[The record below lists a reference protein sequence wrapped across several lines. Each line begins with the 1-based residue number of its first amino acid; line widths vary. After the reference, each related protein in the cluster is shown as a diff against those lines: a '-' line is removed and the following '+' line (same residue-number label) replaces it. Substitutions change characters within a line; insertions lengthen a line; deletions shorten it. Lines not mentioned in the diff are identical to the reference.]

1 MVHALES
8 SSLQVLLQSSEARGW
23 ERCSCC
29 WMTSSTLR
37 LYTHS
42 PCIQLHDFGTQSCNP
57 FAVYISRLA
66 SFSAVGW
73 RIWHDACWVFAR
85 KLFWTKEHQALQPM
99 LPLYFPWYVYI
110 YMCVVFTCSIYAWD
124 IYDRKKQIM
133 KRFFH
138 ARHSCKDCM
147 SISCQLDAIT
157 HHAHVLAESSHS
169 TWSVCDAEGSNLI
182 WVSSWWCHAWPDTD
196 APTGI
201 EEVCVCSCSWRTM
214 WRTRYQGRYSAD
226 SEEKA
231 TGRHLSCYPI
241 WWHLSGEE
249 HRRHQNLD
257 GATRC
262 HAVPHIS
269 IMLGI

>member
-1 MVHALES
+1 MYSVAWFWHAVVQS
-8 SSLQVLLQSSEARGW
+8 IRSLYITPGIIFSCRVKNLAWCLLGV
-23 ERCSCC
+23 CSQAFLDKR
-29 WMTSSTLR
+29 TSGIA
-37 LYTHS
+37 THVATIFS
-42 PCIQLHDFGTQSCNP
+42 VVCI
-57 FAVYISRLA
+57 
-66 SFSAVGW
+66 
-73 RIWHDACWVFAR
+73 
-85 KLFWTKEHQALQPM
+85 
-99 LPLYFPWYVYI
+99 YI
-110 YMCVVFTCSIYAWD
+110 YVCSFYLFYLCMRYIWQ
-124 IYDRKKQIM
+124 KKTDNET
-133 KRFFH
+133 FFH

-269 IMLGI
+269 IMLVI